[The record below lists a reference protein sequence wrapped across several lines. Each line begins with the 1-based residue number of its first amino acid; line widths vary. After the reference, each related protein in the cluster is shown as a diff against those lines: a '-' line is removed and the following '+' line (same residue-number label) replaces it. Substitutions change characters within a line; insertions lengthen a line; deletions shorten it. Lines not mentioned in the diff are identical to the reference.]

1 MKKNII
7 ISLALLL
14 LIVMIG
20 MCACSRGH
28 MYSEGF
34 AGTGTPETVPLSGT
48 PLDSLAKDAATFD
61 NIKLLSNTTDT
72 LVAGKYVAFIDAATG
87 SLKIAKVTSATSG
100 DVIWDSAKSN
110 PLWKAAAPIAGELK
124 LTSGGSL
131 SSYTTQ
137 LILGSVPIVNI
148 TTTTQA
154 NNLTMIDGDLVI
166 KDASTPPKVLWS
178 LLDSEL
184 QTAKAAVNAYVG
196 STSNITNAVGRPALI
211 DKLQNLDNYIK
222 ALPASTE
229 TDLAVQKTMAELRRQ
244 MDFEIGELNGKNG
257 SKLAVSTNTL
267 QSTMYLNLGITV
279 LAASL
284 FVLIVT
290 R

>member
-1 MKKNII
+1 
-7 ISLALLL
+7 
-14 LIVMIG
+14 
-20 MCACSRGH
+20 
-28 MYSEGF
+28 
-34 AGTGTPETVPLSGT
+34 
-48 PLDSLAKDAATFD
+48 
-61 NIKLLSNTTDT
+61 
-72 LVAGKYVAFIDAATG
+72 
-87 SLKIAKVTSATSG
+87 
-100 DVIWDSAKSN
+100 
-110 PLWKAAAPIAGELK
+110 
-124 LTSGGSL
+124 
-131 SSYTTQ
+131 
-137 LILGSVPIVNI
+137 
-148 TTTTQA
+148 
-154 NNLTMIDGDLVI
+154 MIDGDLVI